1 MASLSK
7 KKSRA
12 YNLLESED
20 VISAI
25 NCIKKLGAKVIKKK
39 KFYEIVGTGLSYPE
53 KKNIILNAG
62 NSGTLARLILGLL
75 ANYKKKIKIIGDKSL
90 SRRDFSRVTTPL
102 KKFGIN
108 FNSNNKSLPL
118 YVTGNDKLKSINYLE
133 NKGSAQCKSAVMF
146 AALKTNGKTKIKAKS
161 SRNHTE
167 LMYKELN
174 IPIKIKKNK
183 SYDFIEVSGI
193 KEIKSLNY
201 VIPGDISS
209 CSFFIVLTLLTKDS
223 KLLIKNIN
231 INPSRTGIIKILKK
245 MGASI
250 QILNKKI

>member
-1 MASLSK
+1 MVLV
-7 KKSRA
+7 
-12 YNLLESED
+12 L
-20 VISAI
+20 VIQ
-25 NCIKKLGAKVIKKK
+25 K
-39 KFYEIVGTGLSYPE
+39 

-174 IPIKIKKNK
+174 IPIKIKKK
-183 SYDFIEVSGI
+183 
-193 KEIKSLNY
+193 
-201 VIPGDISS
+201 
-209 CSFFIVLTLLTKDS
+209 
-223 KLLIKNIN
+223 
-231 INPSRTGIIKILKK
+231 
-245 MGASI
+245 
-250 QILNKKI
+250 